1 VSYQSDLLPRDD
13 AAVLLNA
20 DFRIPLASA
29 YALLD
34 AAVASETGM
43 APYPYTER
51 TDVWVTHMTTQDGRF
66 IVETDT
72 ARNRRPGL
80 VT

>member
-1 VSYQSDLLPRDD
+1 MSYQSNLLPRCC
-13 AAVLLNA
+13 AAGLLNA

-29 YALLD
+29 YVLLD
-34 AAVASETGM
+34 AAVASESGM
-43 APYPYTER
+43 APYPYTEH
-51 TDVWVTHMTTQDGRF
+51 TDVWVTHMTTQDGQF